1 MNGVGR
7 EIGSTVVTTLG
18 SIGRESGVA
27 PSTIDGNGRGR
38 GAATSTVIGVGRGK
52 GRGAATSTVIDVGR
66 GKERGAGA
74 NKRRETNDVTG
85 IEKGRGTPFK
95 RPKMVGMKVLRT
107 ESGYKILNLGMPMN
121 SSIVTG
127 HLGHHKP
134 TSDVK

>member
-7 EIGSTVVTTLG
+7 ERGSTVVTTLG

-27 PSTIDGNGRGR
+27 PSTIDDNGRVR
-38 GAATSTVIGVGRGK
+38 GASTSTVIGVGRGK
-52 GRGAATSTVIDVGR
+52 GRGAVTSTIIGVGR

-74 NKRRETNDVTG
+74 NKRRENNGVTG
-85 IEKGRGTPFK
+85 IKKGRGAPFK

-121 SSIVTG
+121 SSIATG